1 MYFFVYLES
10 SRTLSR
16 TLSTSGAVSSITNPS
31 FQSTLQRAPRENPP
45 SWVSVALRGRKKTV
59 RESFQQRRSN
69 ASDSLKCLIFSYIF
83 LSWSLFEMREELFR
97 SYQGKYHKLFN
108 EASLKQERPWEP
120 DSAWRIYIFP
130 LDHWSS
136 LSIVFAW
143 WGPGCFWPMGERGG
157 YPDGIY
163 LLLEN
168 TKNITV
174 QSSTFKENKACLF
187 DLSRTSR
194 ERVKEKAWK
203 SLIGRFDMISDA
215 KVDNKIWIMTNLLN
229 KRWNFEEEIESKG
242 LTKRGRGK
250 SGLR

>member
-108 EASLKQERPWEP
+108 EASLKQERPWYQTLPEEFTSFLLIIGHLWASFSHGGVL
-120 DSAWRIYIFP
+120 DVFDRWEKEEDIQMEFIF
-130 LDHWSS
+130 
-136 LSIVFAW
+136 
-143 WGPGCFWPMGERGG
+143 C
-157 YPDGIY
+157 
-163 LLLEN
+163 
-168 TKNITV
+168 
-174 QSSTFKENKACLF
+174 
-187 DLSRTSR
+187 
-194 ERVKEKAWK
+194 WK
-203 SLIGRFDMISDA
+203 IL
-215 KVDNKIWIMTNLLN
+215 KI
-229 KRWNFEEEIESKG
+229 
-242 LTKRGRGK
+242 
-250 SGLR
+250 